1 MSSDLIGW
9 GSVVLFLI
17 MFAVL
22 YRLITS
28 PSKRLEKMLDDGSPL
43 GLRKIP
49 RGSVEEKKLVDFF
62 SGLFGTYRKNIR
74 PGSVYKAA
82 VQDAYLL
89 TIVTRQKAPE
99 PGGSSTQYRSMD
111 KYVSMAPT
119 RLKGGFS
126 INLKPHLNFSGR
138 LPLSLLQQIGVDSV
152 GTHEGLLEEFGG
164 FFAVF
169 RIGRT
174 EQSQEIPTGLQQV
187 FTRFAQ
193 SSQQTWG
200 ILNFLEGEQG
210 VTFSEG
216 GFLVHLSQTR
226 RPKTLDQLQTILQ
239 FGEAIGREVSR

>member
-1 MSSDLIGW
+1 MSNDWIGW
-9 GSVVLFLI
+9 GSAILFLI
-17 MFAVL
+17 FFAVL

-28 PSKRLEKMLDDGSPL
+28 PSKRLEKMLGDGSPL

-49 RGSVEEKKLVDFF
+49 RGSVEKKKLVDFF
-62 SGLFGTYRKNIR
+62 SYLFGTHRKHIR
-74 PGSVYKAA
+74 LGSLYKAA
-82 VQDAYLL
+82 GQDAYLL
-89 TIVTRQKAPE
+89 TIVTRQKVPE

-119 RLKGGFS
+119 RLTGRFS
-126 INLKPHLNFSGR
+126 VNLKPQLNVSGR
-138 LPLSLLQQIGVDSV
+138 LAFSLLQQIGVDSV
-152 GTHEGLLEEFGG
+152 GTHEGLLEEFGR
-164 FFAVF
+164 FFVVF

-187 FTRFAQ
+187 FIRFAQ

-216 GFLVHLSQTR
+216 GFVVHLSQTR
-226 RPKTLDQLQTILQ
+226 RPKTLDQLQSILQ